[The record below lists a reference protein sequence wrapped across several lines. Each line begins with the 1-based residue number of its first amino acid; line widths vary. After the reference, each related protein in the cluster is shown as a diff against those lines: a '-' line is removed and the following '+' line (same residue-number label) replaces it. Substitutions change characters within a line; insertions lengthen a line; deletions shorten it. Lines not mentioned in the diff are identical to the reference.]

1 MNKFGDF
8 MDPDKRILPL
18 KPGLGIAC
26 LLAVQ
31 FIIFLEGRGIGT
43 VPFSLQG
50 GTAAFC
56 GGIILGGMLFST
68 WLPKRF
74 GPICA
79 MCLTL
84 ISTLLWTGSLL
95 RHSPV
100 FAYGACFWGG
110 TVLPPLLKSFF
121 ARSASPGLHLGI
133 AFAVGDFFWLFLYI
147 FPLSAGVLQWVL
159 LALQIIGGGLCARC
173 LTEEKNRED
182 IPGSVR
188 KSDKLTIISIK
199 YLTVI
204 AFVFFAFNAFVDI
217 TFYRIHSPIFPIP
230 AQVHLYI
237 WLTYP
242 VVGLLIDKYG
252 ADMRLLLICI
262 GGVIL
267 SPTLVVITE
276 GTLVYWLIYAIDLAS
291 RGVAQLYFLLVF
303 AQIGKHSPKRGL
315 IAAIPNV
322 VMIGA
327 FLCVYHFVEHFPGTA
342 PVALWCLVLTT
353 AFSYV
358 SSRIQ
363 YALTL
368 SGVIKDPS
376 ADQDADVEGK
386 KFLPPEAQK
395 PTRCRADSVA
405 TFALRYGISLREKDV
420 LWLILEGCDTAA
432 ICERLH
438 ISENTLKTHI
448 RQILRK
454 TETRNRNAL
463 LVLFFN
469 EEEKDA
475 AVELEAF

>member
-1 MNKFGDF
+1 MFGDP
-8 MDPDKRILPL
+8 MDPAQKHPSLN
-18 KPGLGIAC
+18 PGLGIAC

-43 VPFSLQG
+43 APFSLQNA
-50 GTAAFC
+50 TAGFC

-79 MCLTL
+79 VGLTL
-84 ISTLLWTGSLL
+84 VSTLLWTGAIL
-95 RHSPV
+95 RHNPI

-110 TVLPPLLKSFF
+110 AVLPPLLSSFF
-121 ARSASPGLHLGI
+121 SRSASPGLHMGA
-133 AFAVGDFFWLFLYI
+133 AFALGDFFWLFLYI
-147 FPLSAGVLQWVL
+147 FPLSGGVLQWIL
-159 LALQIIGGGLCARC
+159 LALQLVGGC
-173 LTEEKNRED
+173 LAATCLAEEKKRKEV
-182 IPGSVR
+182 PGAIR
-188 KSDKLTIISIK
+188 KSDRLTVISIK

-204 AFVFFAFNAFVDI
+204 AFIFFLFNAFVDI

-252 ADMRLLLICI
+252 ADMRLLLVCI

-267 SPTLVVITE
+267 SPTLVIITE
-276 GTLVYWLIYAIDLAS
+276 GTFVYWLIYAIDLAS

-322 VMIGA
+322 MMLAA
-327 FLCVYHFVEHFPGTA
+327 FLCVYFFVEHFPGTA
-342 PVALWCLVLTT
+342 PVALWCLFLTT

-358 SSRIQ
+358 SSRVQ

-368 SGVIKDPS
+368 SGVLKDPS
-376 ADQDADVEGK
+376 ASPEADDEGE
-386 KFLPPEAQK
+386 KFLPREGPKA
-395 PTRCRADSVA
+395 TRCRADSVA

-420 LWLILEGCDTAA
+420 LCLILEGCDTAA
-432 ICERLH
+432 ICEHLH

-475 AVELEAF
+475 AVELDTF